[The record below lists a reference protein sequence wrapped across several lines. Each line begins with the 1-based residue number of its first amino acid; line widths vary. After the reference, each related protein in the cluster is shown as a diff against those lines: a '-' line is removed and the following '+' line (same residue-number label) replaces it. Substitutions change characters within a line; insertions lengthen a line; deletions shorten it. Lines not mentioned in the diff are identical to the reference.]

1 MVAASPLPPQ
11 TPDTGHR
18 ARHAAVELRDGALVV
33 ADLVE
38 TDPEV
43 VRVVREAA
51 LAGDDPDHAV
61 VDATRQCLRVGARAV
76 LAANV
81 SVETH
86 IVEKRFDAMSERFD
100 EQVEAAVTR
109 ISQVTTDLL
118 DEEVGALPQAL
129 EAHRSELDR
138 LLGDTFDPDSR
149 RSVIALFE
157 EVIVGAHTEQARGIA
172 QLLATDGEES
182 PLARLRREL
191 VRDMGERLH
200 EVRRDVVE
208 LSEKIAV
215 TEAVAPVLELTTG
228 KGFRFE
234 DVVDACVS
242 RIAAQHGDVAERVG
256 TETGV
261 SGSQKGDELVTLNAD
276 DTNGYEARFAL
287 EAKTR
292 KLTMR
297 NTLAELDDAIENRDA
312 YAAIAVFSTQEKAP
326 TSVPFHYAGNKAIVV
341 LDDEGLDD
349 SALRLAYMWAR
360 WVVRRDLCGG
370 SADEVDFERVT
381 TLIDDASRAID
392 RCTQI
397 RKYHTQARNG
407 IDKAGAELDAMVD
420 GVRESLDAIAEE
432 IAASEDADGSDG
444 ES

>member
-1 MVAASPLPPQ
+1 MVAASPLHPEP
-11 TPDTGHR
+11 PDTGQG
-18 ARHAAVELRDGALVV
+18 AVELRDGALVV
-33 ADLVE
+33 HELVE

-43 VRVVREAA
+43 VRVVREVAVAEGDLAEAA
-51 LAGDDPDHAV
+51 
-61 VDATRQCLRVGARAV
+61 RQCLRVGARAV
-76 LAANV
+76 QAANV
-81 SVETH
+81 TVETH
-86 IVEKRFDAMSERFD
+86 IVEKRFDAMSDRFD

-109 ISQVTTDLL
+109 IAEVTNALL
-118 DEEVGALPQAL
+118 DEQDGALPHTLQ
-129 EAHRSELDR
+129 AHRRELDQ

-157 EVIVGAHTEQARGIA
+157 EVIVGAHTEQARAIA
-172 QLLATDGEES
+172 QLVAVDGEDS
-182 PLARLRREL
+182 PLARLRREV

-215 TEAVAPVLELTTG
+215 NDAVAPVLELTTG

-234 DVVDACVS
+234 DVVDACVG

-261 SGSQKGDELVTLNAD
+261 GGSQKGDELVTLNPD
-276 DTNGYEARFAL
+276 DTNGYDARFAL

-326 TSVPFHYAGNKAIVV
+326 TSVPFHYAGNKAVVV

-360 WVVRRDLCGG
+360 WVVRRELCGG

-397 RKYHTQARNG
+397 RKYHTQARSG
-407 IDKAGAELDAMVD
+407 IDKAGAELDSLVD

-432 IAASEDADGSDG
+432 IAASDDGDGDA
-444 ES
+444 